1 MFERNTILNV
11 TCENLLLSTKHL
23 KTIEF
28 VFKYIVNK
36 QITIVYFCGVLLNSI
51 YFKLLFFFL
60 LFFIII

>member
-11 TCENLLLSTKHL
+11 TCENLLLSTKYL
-23 KTIEF
+23 KIIEF

-36 QITIVYFCGVLLNSI
+36 QITVVYFCGVLLNSI